1 MSPNIKENII
11 ALVIIILVAVSVGW
25 VGQKPAAAPTGLLSL
40 DNPSLASK
48 EHYSA
53 DIVDLYQ
60 AVPPG
65 GQTVGEITAELA
77 FDPTKPEQPQIQSL
91 LTYVRKLAGEA
102 GVKAIAVEILA
113 QRGEVLYFSGH
124 LLKL

>member
-1 MSPNIKENII
+1 MLPNIKENII
-11 ALVIIILVAVSVGW
+11 SIIIIILVAIAVGW

-40 DNPSLASK
+40 DQPAIPGAK
-48 EHYSA
+48 HYTA
-53 DIVDLYQ
+53 DEVDLYQ

-65 GQTVGEITAELA
+65 AQTIGEITAELA
-77 FDPTKPEQPQIQSL
+77 FDPSAAEQPQIQSL

-102 GVKAIAVEILA
+102 GAKAIAVEILA
-113 QRGEVLYFSGH
+113 QRGEVLYFSGN